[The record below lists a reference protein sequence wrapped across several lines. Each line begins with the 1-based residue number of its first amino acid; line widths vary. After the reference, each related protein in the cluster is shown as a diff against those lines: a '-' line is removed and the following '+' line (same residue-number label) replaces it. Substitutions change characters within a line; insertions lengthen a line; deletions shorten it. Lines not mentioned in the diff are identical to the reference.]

1 VGVIAYNSFVRFLKN
16 IPLPEATPWIVEAY
30 TNDQGE
36 QPFTEW
42 LNALKDTRGA
52 EKILL
57 RIRRIQLGNLGD
69 HKFIADGVFEL
80 RIQFGPGYR
89 VYFSRIENRIILLLC
104 GGDKRSQD
112 SDIQQALNYWKD
124 YRSQDNA

>member
-1 VGVIAYNSFVRFLKN
+1 M
-16 IPLPEATPWIVEAY
+16 VEVY
-30 TNDQGE
+30 STQEGK

-42 LNALKDTRGA
+42 LNSLKDKHGVD
-52 EKILL
+52 KILL

-80 RIQFGPGYR
+80 RIKIGPGYR
-89 VYFSRIENRIILLLC
+89 VYFGRVEDRLILLLC
-104 GGDKRSQD
+104 GGDKSSQMR
-112 SDIQQALNYWKD
+112 DIQSAIEYWKD